1 MAENRNRSSFRRH
14 FGEKKRF
21 FRFFWGF
28 LVRKMRPK
36 KTKSEKRNYIVT
48 FYLLIE
54 FTEFWHDDRGARG
67 PQNVEKN
74 RESEIL
80 VTRLNNF

>member
-1 MAENRNRSSFRRH
+1 MNKRCKFYASNSYGSEDMGRQSWSQKIWAKNEAE
-14 FGEKKRF
+14 
-21 FRFFWGF
+21 
-28 LVRKMRPK
+28 